1 MILPTP
7 LPEGGM
13 MKRTIIFF
21 MVISLIAGCG
31 KKEQARQPKKFQGV
45 VAKKRDYAAEG
56 IQYLKQKDIPNAIRS
71 FDLAIK
77 QDPSN
82 VSHYMLL
89 GEVYLRLKNY
99 TQAIDTF
106 TAATKVDPV
115 DGDAYYFLAYSMLMR
130 RGPHDFQNAV
140 EALKKSIVI
149 FTKTKDEAKLKRSVE
164 LLRTLVGNK

>member
-1 MILPTP
+1 
-7 LPEGGM
+7 
-13 MKRTIIFF
+13 MKKIIIFL
-21 MVISLIAGCG
+21 ISITLIVGCG
-31 KKEQARQPKKFQGV
+31 RKEQVKQPKKFQGV

-56 IQYLKQKDIPNAIRS
+56 LQYLRQKDIANAIRS
-71 FDLAIK
+71 FDFAIK

-99 TQAIDTF
+99 THAIDTF

-115 DGDAYYFLAYSMLMR
+115 NGDAYYFLAYSMLMR
-130 RGPHDFQNAV
+130 RGPNDLQNAV

-149 FTKTKDEAKLKRSVE
+149 FDKTKNKTKLKRSVE
-164 LLRTLVGNK
+164 LLRSLVGNK